1 MEIIKIGEHHYDV
14 EKLPENV
21 KTLILDIQKVDG
33 EISRLGLQVS
43 IANFAKDTLLEKLLV
58 GVSTLEKVVPPST
71 TS

>member
-1 MEIIKIGEHHYDV
+1 MEIIKIGDHQYDV
-14 EKLPENV
+14 EKLPDNV

-43 IANFAKDTLLEKLLV
+43 IANFAKDTLLERLLV
-58 GVSTLEKVVPPST
+58 GVSTLEKVEPPNT

>member
-1 MEIIKIGEHHYDV
+1 MEIIKIGDHQYDV
-14 EKLPENV
+14 EKLPDNV

-43 IANFAKDTLLEKLLV
+43 IANFAKDTLLEKLLA

>member
-1 MEIIKIGEHHYDV
+1 
-14 EKLPENV
+14 
-21 KTLILDIQKVDG
+21 LILDIQKVDG

-58 GVSTLEKVVPPST
+58 GVSTLEKVDPPST